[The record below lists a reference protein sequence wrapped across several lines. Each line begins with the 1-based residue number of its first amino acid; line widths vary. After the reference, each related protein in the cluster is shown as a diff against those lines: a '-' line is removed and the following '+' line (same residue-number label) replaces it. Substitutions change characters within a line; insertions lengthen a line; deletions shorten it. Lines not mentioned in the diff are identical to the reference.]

1 MSFAV
6 PADSPVRD
14 NRFIWGVA
22 TAAFQIE
29 GAIHADGRVDS
40 IWDTFCAEPGR
51 VLNGDN
57 GEPACDHYH
66 RWEQDLD
73 LLSELG
79 VDAYRFSI
87 AWPRIMRAPGEVNEA
102 GLAFYERLVDGLID
116 RGIRPVATLYHW
128 DLPQYLEDHGGWL
141 NRETAYEFAR
151 YAQVVVERLG
161 NKVTHWATLNE
172 PLCSSFLSYEVG
184 VHAPGY
190 REPAWAYQAAHHLLL
205 AHGLAMPVMRAA
217 APESQHGI
225 VLNFTP
231 AYAADDRPET
241 QRAVQDAEVK
251 DVHWF
256 IAPLM
261 QGEYPAGWFERF
273 PEWRPIIMPGDM
285 DLIRQP
291 MDFVGV
297 NFYTRHLVTDDGAG
311 GVKHLPQ
318 PDAEHTHIGWEVY
331 PEALTRTLVTLHR
344 SYQNLP
350 PLIITEN
357 GMAGDDHVVDGQVND
372 AQRVSY
378 LERHITAVG
387 EAMRQGVNIRG
398 YFAWSL
404 MDNFEWA
411 FGYSQRFGLV
421 YVDYET
427 QERIVKRSGQ
437 MLKEWMKEPR
447 LELASA

>member
-1 MSFAV
+1 MSFDI
-6 PADSPVRD
+6 PAQSPVRD
-14 NRFIWGVA
+14 EKFLWGVA

-29 GAIHADGRVDS
+29 GAIHEGGRVDS
-40 IWDTFCAEPGR
+40 IWDAFCAEPGR

-73 LLSELG
+73 LLQELG

-87 AWPRIMRAPGEVNEA
+87 AWPRIFSAPGVVNET
-102 GLAFYERLVDGLID
+102 GLAFYEKLVDGLIA
-116 RGIRPVATLYHW
+116 RGITPVATLYHW
-128 DLPQYLEDHGGWL
+128 DLPQYLEDKGGWL
-141 NRETAYEFAR
+141 NRETAYEFAH
-151 YAQVVVERLG
+151 YAEVVVSRLG
-161 NKVTHWATLNE
+161 ERVTHWATLNE

-190 REPAWAYQAAHHLLL
+190 QDAAWAYQAAHHLLL
-205 AHGLAMPVMRAA
+205 AHGLALPHMRAA
-217 APESQHGI
+217 APGSQHGI

-231 AYAADDRPET
+231 AYAVDDQPQNRRAAEMAD
-241 QRAVQDAEVK
+241 VK
-251 DVHWF
+251 DMYWF

-261 QGEYPAGWFERF
+261 TGDYPAGWFERY
-273 PEWRPIIMPGDM
+273 PEFRPVILPGDM
-285 DLIRQP
+285 DLISQTV
-291 MDFVGV
+291 DFVGI
-297 NFYTRHLVTDDGAG
+297 NFYTRHVVADDGQG
-311 GVKHLPQ
+311 GVKHIPQ
-318 PDAEHTHIGWEVY
+318 EQAEHTHIGWEVY
-331 PEALTRTLVTLHR
+331 PQALTRVLVTLNQT
-344 SYQNLP
+344 YDNLP

-357 GMAGDDHVVDGQVND
+357 GMAGDDHVVDGAVDD

-387 EAMRQGVNIRG
+387 DAMAQGVDVRG

-421 YVDYET
+421 YVNYET
-427 QERIVKRSGQ
+427 QERIVKRSGHALQ
-437 MLKEWMKEPR
+437 AW
-447 LELASA
+447 LADLRHTATA